1 MEICNLPNKNFK
13 ISVLRKLNDLQENTE
28 RQFNKIRKTI
38 HEQNEKFSEEKEIIK
53 YKQNPDLNNTM
64 SEMKIVV
71 EDFII
76 KLNQA
81 QEGIYELE
89 DRSHGFLVSGKKN

>member
-1 MEICNLPNKNFK
+1 
-13 ISVLRKLNDLQENTE
+13 
-28 RQFNKIRKTI
+28 
-38 HEQNEKFSEEKEIIK
+38 
-53 YKQNPDLNNTM
+53 M

-89 DRSHGFLVSGKKN
+89 DRSHGFLVSGEKN

>member
-38 HEQNEKFSEEKEIIK
+38 HKQNEKFNKDKEIIK
-53 YKQNPDLNNTM
+53 INQTGILEPKNTVNEIKDPIE
-64 SEMKIVV
+64 SINSRIV
-71 EDFII
+71 
-76 KLNQA
+76 QA
-81 QEGIYELE
+81 
-89 DRSHGFLVSGKKN
+89 GKKL